1 MRFGAVLPTCE
12 IGTDPEAIR
21 DWAQAAESLGY
32 SHIVAYDHVLGAEH
46 AGREPRFWGPYIERD
61 DFHEPFVLFGYLAG
75 VTSSIEFETGII
87 VLPQRQAPLVAK
99 QAAQVDLLSGGRFRL
114 GVGSGWNYVEYESL
128 GADWEQRGAV
138 LDDQIVVIR
147 SLWDNDV
154 IDYTSDFHRID
165 RAGIRPRP
173 QRRIPI
179 WFGGYTPAA
188 LRRAARLGDG
198 FTFGDSGPGTVALS
212 EQLRELLH
220 DGGRDPSDFALEAE
234 ANYGIGLDA
243 CATRVAEAR
252 DAGFSHFAVNCQSTT
267 CGWSGSPAADL
278 QSPAEHIA
286 ALEAFIGSVT

>member
-12 IGTDPEAIR
+12 IGVDPVAIR

-46 AGREPRFWGPYIERD
+46 SGREPAFWGPYSERD

-75 VTSSIEFETGII
+75 VTSTIEFETGII
-87 VLPQRQAPLVAK
+87 VLPQRQAALVAK

-128 GADWEQRGAV
+128 GADWARRGAV
-138 LDDQIVVIR
+138 LDDQIAVIR
-147 SLWDNDV
+147 SLWDNNV
-154 IDYTSDFHRID
+154 LDYTSDLHRID

-179 WFGGYTPAA
+179 WFGGYKPAA

-198 FTFGDSGPGTVALS
+198 FTFGDSGPETVALA
-212 EQLRELLH
+212 ETLRAMLR
-220 DGGRDPSDFALEAE
+220 DVGRDPTDFALEAE

-243 CATRVAEAR
+243 CAARVAEAR

-278 QSPAEHIA
+278 GSPAEHIA
-286 ALEAFIGSVT
+286 ALEVFIGSVG